1 MSSPTATRAL
11 PRRRTGRRSA
21 GLGVAVGLVVAAAL
35 AVPVPAAEPVPVAA
49 ADPAPPAPGPGA
61 IGPGV
66 RIATPIRGGAELCT
80 ANFLF
85 TGAGRLDGH
94 ADGEWGAE
102 HQAAPSGD
110 LYLGAAA
117 HCTAAEES
125 MSSVNGCVEPVL
137 PDGTEVR
144 IAGRDGRTYSGTVAY
159 NSWRVM
165 QDRGET
171 DRDLCLFNDLSLI
184 RLSPEAAA
192 VADPTVP
199 GFGGPTGL
207 DTDGTVDGEPV
218 YSHQPNQLPATPNKR
233 GVSLGRPE
241 GPRTHVV
248 LTAPGGVP
256 GDSGAGFLDREGRAF
271 GLLSSLLAPTSAN
284 GVTDLALALDY
295 AAEHGRLGPVEL
307 VPGTRPFSPAVLP
320 LAEQPTGPQ
329 APPRPLPELTPVPL
343 H

>member
-1 MSSPTATRAL
+1 MPSPTAARLEDVRAL
-11 PRRRTGRRSA
+11 PRRRAGRRLA
-21 GLGVAVGLVVAAAL
+21 GLGVAVGLVLTTAL
-35 AVPVPAAEPVPVAA
+35 TAPVAA
-49 ADPAPPAPGPGA
+49 AAPAQPAPGPGA

-66 RIATPIRGGAELCT
+66 RIATPVRGGAELCT

-85 TGAGRLDGH
+85 TGAGRPDGH

-117 HCTAAEES
+117 HCMAGEEA
-125 MSSVNGCVEPVL
+125 MSSVDGCVEPVL
-137 PDGTEVR
+137 PEGIEVR

-159 NSWRVM
+159 NSWKVM

-184 RLSPEAAA
+184 RLGPEAAA

-218 YSHQPNQLPATPNKR
+218 YSHQPNQLPATPNKQ

-248 LTAPGGVP
+248 LTVPGGVP

-271 GLLSSLLAPTSAN
+271 GLLSSLLLPTSAN
-284 GVTDLALALDY
+284 GVTDLATALDY
-295 AAEHGRLGPVEL
+295 ATEHGRIGPVDL
-307 VPGTRPFSPAVLP
+307 VPGTRPFSSAVLP
-320 LAEQPTGPQ
+320 LTEQPAGPY
-329 APPRPLPELTPVPL
+329 APPRPLPELVPAPL
-343 H
+343 R